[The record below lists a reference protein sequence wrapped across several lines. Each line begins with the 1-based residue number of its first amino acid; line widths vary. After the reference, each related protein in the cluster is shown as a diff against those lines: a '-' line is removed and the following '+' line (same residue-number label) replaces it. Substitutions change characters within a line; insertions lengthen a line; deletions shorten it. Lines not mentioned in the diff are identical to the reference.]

1 MDSTE
6 SFPLAK
12 KKAYVHPD
20 FPKRPLEQ
28 LRQDADRFNLDD
40 HLVNLLFNEP
50 FYADIIRS
58 LHKEKT
64 ENIST
69 AGVAYTNEIMKMW
82 WNPLFLAA
90 YNSDQVRGILK
101 HEALHLALEHTT
113 TRRYKPHL
121 AWNWATDLAI
131 NSTLTDAEMPPC
143 GLKPGK
149 AFSPPHDYETWPQDR
164 QALHEKLSALIES
177 LPLDLSGEE
186 YFGMLM
192 ENEDF
197 KEMMKGQKGPKGP
210 KGPKGKPGDGS
221 QGMPGGGGGEG
232 GEGEEGESGDGDGD
246 GADGDGGY
254 PGMDEHEGWDELSD
268 EEREYVAGKIRQ
280 AVKDAVQKADGKNA
294 WGSCPAGMREE
305 IRKRINGEIDWRSI
319 LRHFVGTTNRADR
332 ITSMQ
337 RLNRKYPGVQAGT
350 TRDYKPRI
358 HVYMDQSGSVSDW
371 EIQLLFGELSCLST
385 RVEFT
390 LFYFDT
396 EVDVDNKLAWKKG
409 TVPKLLRTRCG
420 GTDFEAP
427 TRHAALTKPEGYLI
441 LTDGGAP
448 KPASSRIRRG
458 WVITPG
464 QQLAFDDPD
473 GKDVI
478 IKMKKLVAE
487 SS

>member
-12 KKAYVHPD
+12 KRAYVHPD
-20 FPKRPLEQ
+20 FPKRTPEQ
-28 LRQDADRFNLDD
+28 LRLDAEGFNLDD

-69 AGVAYTNEIMKMW
+69 AGVSYTNEIMKLW

-149 AFSPPHDYETWPQDR
+149 AFPPPPDYETWSGDR
-164 QALHEKLSALIES
+164 QALHAKLSALVQS

-197 KEMMKGQKGPKGP
+197 KEMMGGGKGPKG
-210 KGPKGKPGDGS
+210 G
-221 QGMPGGGGGEG
+221 GMRDR
-232 GEGEEGESGDGDGD
+232 GEGEEGESGAVGGGGGGDDG
-246 GADGDGGY
+246 DGDGGY
-254 PGMDEHEGWDELSD
+254 PGMDMHEGWDELSD

-280 AVKDAVQKADGKNA
+280 AVKDAVLKADGKNA
-294 WGSCPAGMREE
+294 WGSCPAGMRAE
-305 IRKRINGEIDWRSI
+305 IRKRVNGEIDWRSI

-337 RLNRKYPGVQAGT
+337 RLNRKYPGLQAGT

-396 EVDVDNKLAWKKG
+396 AVDVDNKLAWKRG
-409 TVPKLLRTRCG
+409 TVPSLLRTRCG

-478 IKMKKLVAE
+478 IKMKRLVAE